1 MAKTASI
8 TLHVGHV
15 VKVRVTK
22 ELENAISLAQS
33 SKRGGSTKIDAIRA
47 IYPQIASKKREE
59 IWYVIMNGADLSSR
73 GAVTY
78 YYNMRKE
85 FRSRI

>member
-15 VKVRVTK
+15 VKVKVTK
-22 ELENAISLAQS
+22 ELETVIHIAQTRKKS
-33 SKRGGSTKIDAIRA
+33 GSTKIDAVRS
-47 IYPQIASKKREE
+47 IYPQIANKRREE
-59 IWYVIMNGADLSSR
+59 IWYVIMNGVEISSR

-85 FRSRI
+85 FRPKA